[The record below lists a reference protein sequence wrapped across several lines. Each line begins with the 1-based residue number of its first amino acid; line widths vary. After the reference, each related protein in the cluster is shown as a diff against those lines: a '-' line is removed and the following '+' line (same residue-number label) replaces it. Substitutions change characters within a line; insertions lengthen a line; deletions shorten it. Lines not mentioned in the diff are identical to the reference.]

1 MRVLAVFLGALVL
14 GLGVIGFQA
23 FGGHDADAAGGHD
36 LAHGDHDPPA
46 WALVASL
53 RFWSFGLLAFGLSGL
68 LLALFGLAGVLA
80 TTTIAA
86 LAGATSGAFAS
97 TVLRRMRARGPS
109 SQVAPRDVVGKI
121 GRVLVPSDP
130 ARRGKVRVEI
140 KGGIV
145 DYVAASRD
153 ALQENDVV
161 VVEDFDGQQVTVSK
175 APKELKP

>member
-1 MRVLAVFLGALVL
+1 VLVIFLGALVL

-23 FGGHDADAAGGHD
+23 LGGHDADAAGHD

-68 LLALFGLAGVLA
+68 LLTLFGLAGA
-80 TTTIAA
+80 TAAATIAGV
-86 LAGATSGAFAS
+86 AGVASGVFAS
-97 TVLRRMRARGPS
+97 AVLRRMRIRSPS
-109 SQVAPRDVVGKI
+109 SQIAPRDVVGKI

-130 ARRGKVRVEI
+130 AGRGKVRVEI

-145 DYVAASRD
+145 DYVAASRE

-161 VVEDFDGQQVTVSK
+161 VVEDFDGQEVTVSK